1 MDALVNI
8 YKYNL
13 DILTNLEEGQTIYYE
28 ENKIQMDERY
38 FGFYRHGNNWKKINE
53 IIRAS
58 FIHYYNILKM
68 NITEDREEILN
79 LLRKTINGIKLLI
92 GNLKTLEREHIY
104 LEDLKLDLLTLL
116 IELEEPEINK
126 EIEDETDSDSDS
138 ENCLRSMLKTT
149 QEHLQMDEQNVIVN
163 TIYVIKNQA
172 VTAFFSVV
180 NFFFNMASF

>member
-1 MDALVNI
+1 M
-8 YKYNL
+8 
-13 DILTNLEEGQTIYYE
+13 
-28 ENKIQMDERY
+28 
-38 FGFYRHGNNWKKINE
+38 
-53 IIRAS
+53 
-58 FIHYYNILKM
+58 
-68 NITEDREEILN
+68 
-79 LLRKTINGIKLLI
+79 RKTINGIKLLI

-126 EIEDETDSDSDS
+126 EIEDETCDSDS

-172 VTAFFSVV
+172 VTAFLKLIFSLIRPV
-180 NFFFNMASF
+180 FNNWTLCLHFNSLHIITYLKERVHIFIKFKWVIFI